1 MEGDPLR
8 FTEMNVLV
16 TGGAGFIGSHVTQA
30 LVAAGHA
37 TRVLDDL
44 SAGFVDNVDPGA
56 ELIVADVAD
65 AKAVADAVVDVEVV
79 FHLAA
84 HRAVSKS
91 VEDPL
96 ATDTA
101 NTHGTLTVLKMASDA
116 GVRRVVCS
124 SSSSVYGGAA
134 PLPTTETAPVL
145 PRSPY
150 AVSKVAGENYCR
162 VASELYGLET
172 VALRYFN
179 VFGPRQRPGS
189 PYSAV
194 IPLFIDAL
202 RTGEPPTVHG
212 DGHQSRS
219 FVYVTDAVAANLA
232 AAAAPSVACQG
243 QPYNIAGTRRV
254 DLLELLSILG
264 PILGVGYRPNHVDP
278 RPGDVRHSEGDI
290 SLAGRE
296 LGWTTEV
303 SLEDGLARTV
313 EWFTSPV
320 ANQPGGTAAAPSARA
335 VAP

>member
-1 MEGDPLR
+1 
-8 FTEMNVLV
+8 MNVLV
-16 TGGAGFIGSHVTQA
+16 TGGAGFIGSHVAQA
-30 LVAAGHA
+30 LVDAGYV

-44 SAGFVDNVDPGA
+44 SAGFVENVPVGA
-56 ELIVADVAD
+56 EWFEASVAD
-65 AKAVADAVVDVEVV
+65 AGAVAKAVTDVEVV

-84 HRAVSKS
+84 HRAVSRS

-101 NTHGTLTVLKMASDA
+101 NTHGTLTVLKMAADA

-134 PLPTTETAPVL
+134 PLPTPESAPVL

-162 VASELYGLET
+162 VAAELYGLET

-202 RTGEPPTVHG
+202 RTGQSPTVHG

-219 FVYVTDAVAANLA
+219 FVYVSDTVAANLA
-232 AAAAPSVACQG
+232 AATAPSAACRG
-243 QPYNIAGTRRV
+243 QAYNIAGTRRV
-254 DLLELLSILG
+254 DLLELLAILAR
-264 PILGVGYRPNHVDP
+264 ILGVEYQPTHVDP

-290 SLAGRE
+290 TEAARQ
-296 LGWTTEV
+296 LGWKTEV
-303 SLEDGLARTV
+303 SLEEGLARTV
-313 EWFTSPV
+313 GWLTAPV
-320 ANQPGGTAAAPSARA
+320 APGA
-335 VAP
+335 

>member
-1 MEGDPLR
+1 
-8 FTEMNVLV
+8 MNVLV
-16 TGGAGFIGSHVTQA
+16 TGGAGFIGSHVA
-30 LVAAGHA
+30 HSLVAAGHA

-44 SAGFVDNVDPGA
+44 SAGFIENVPEGA
-56 ELIVADVAD
+56 ELVDADVAD
-65 AKAVADAVVDVEVV
+65 AAAVGRAVDDVEVV

-84 HRAVSKS
+84 HRAVSRS

-101 NTHGTLTVLKMASDA
+101 NTHGTLTVLKMAADA

-134 PLPTTETAPVL
+134 PLPTPETTPVM

-150 AVSKVAGENYCR
+150 AVTKVAGENYGR

-202 RTGEPPTVHG
+202 RTGQSPTVHG

-219 FVYVTDAVAANLA
+219 FVYVSDAVAANLA
-232 AAAAPSVACQG
+232 AAAAPSAACRG
-243 QPYNIAGTRRV
+243 QAYNIAGTRRV
-254 DLLELLSILG
+254 ELLELLAILAQILG
-264 PILGVGYRPNHVDP
+264 AEYQPKHVDP
-278 RPGDVRHSEGDI
+278 RPGDVRHSEGDT
-290 SLAGRE
+290 SRAQSQ
-296 LGWTTEV
+296 LGWTTRV
-303 SLEDGLARTV
+303 SLEEGLARTV
-313 EWFTSPV
+313 DWFIPI
-320 ANQPGGTAAAPSARA
+320 APQP
-335 VAP
+335 

>member
-1 MEGDPLR
+1 M
-8 FTEMNVLV
+8 
-16 TGGAGFIGSHVTQA
+16 TGGAGFIGSHVAQA
-30 LVAAGHA
+30 LVAAGHQ

-56 ELIVADVAD
+56 DLIVGDVAD
-65 AKAVADAVVDVEVV
+65 AAVVTEAVAGVEIV

-84 HRAVSKS
+84 HRAVSRS

-96 ATDTA
+96 ATDRA
-101 NTHGTLTVLKMASDA
+101 NTHGTLTVLKTAADA
-116 GVRRVVCS
+116 GVRRVVYS

-134 PLPTTETAPVL
+134 PLPTPETAPHF

-150 AVSKVAGENYCR
+150 AVTKVAGENYCR
-162 VASELYGLET
+162 VSAELYGLET

-202 RTGEPPTVHG
+202 RTGTPPTVHG

-232 AAAAPSVACQG
+232 AAAAPGEACRG
-243 QPYNIAGTRRV
+243 QAYNIAGPRRV
-254 DLLELLSILG
+254 DLLELLDLLAQILDVEYQ
-264 PILGVGYRPNHVDP
+264 PLHVDP

-290 SLAGRE
+290 SRAERE
-296 LGWTTEV
+296 LGWTTAL
-303 SLEDGLARTV
+303 SLEEGLARTA
-313 EWFTSPV
+313 EWFSSP
-320 ANQPGGTAAAPSARA
+320 APAAG
-335 VAP
+335 

>member
-1 MEGDPLR
+1 
-8 FTEMNVLV
+8 MNVLV

-30 LVAAGHA
+30 LVASGHT

-65 AKAVADAVVDVEVV
+65 AKAVADAVADVEVV

-101 NTHGTLTVLKMASDA
+101 NTHGTLTVLKMAADA

-134 PLPTTETAPVL
+134 PLPTAETAPVL

-150 AVSKVAGENYCR
+150 AVSKVAGESYCR
-162 VASELYGLET
+162 VAAELYGLET

-194 IPLFIDAL
+194 IPLFIEAL
-202 RTGEPPTVHG
+202 RAGEPPTVHG

-243 QPYNIAGTRRV
+243 QAYNIAGDRRV
-254 DLLELLSILG
+254 DLLELLAILG
-264 PILGVGYRPNHVDP
+264 RILGAEYQPKHVDP
-278 RPGDVRHSEGDI
+278 RPGDVRHSEGDA
-290 SLAGRE
+290 SRAQSE
-296 LGWTTEV
+296 LGWTTQV
-303 SLEDGLARTV
+303 SLEQGLARTV
-313 EWFTSPV
+313 DWFTASPSS
-320 ANQPGGTAAAPSARA
+320 PDPRR
-335 VAP
+335 

>member
-1 MEGDPLR
+1 MR
-8 FTEMNVLV
+8 VLV
-16 TGGAGFIGSHVTQA
+16 TGGAGFIGSHVTEA
-30 LVAAGHA
+30 LVAAGHD

-44 SAGFVDNVDPGA
+44 SAGFVDNVDPDV
-56 ELIVADVAD
+56 ELVVADVSD
-65 AKAVADAVVDVEVV
+65 AKAVAEAVTDREMV

-84 HRAVSKS
+84 HRAVSRS

-96 ATDTA
+96 ATDRA
-101 NTHGTLTVLKMASDA
+101 NTHGTLTVLKMAADA
-116 GVRRVVCS
+116 GVRRVVYS

-134 PLPTTETAPVL
+134 PLPTPEDAPVL

-150 AVSKVAGENYCR
+150 AVTKVAGENYCR
-162 VASELYGLET
+162 VAADLYGLET

-202 RTGEPPTVHG
+202 NTGVAPTVHG

-232 AAAAPSVACQG
+232 AAAAPADVCRG
-243 QPYNIAGTRRV
+243 QAYNIAGNRRV
-254 DLLELLSILG
+254 DLLELLELLG
-264 PILGVGYRPNHVDP
+264 GVLGVEYRPSHVES

-290 SLAGRE
+290 RRAEEE
-296 LGWTTEV
+296 LGWTPQV
-303 SLEDGLARTV
+303 SLEEGLARTV
-313 EWFTSPV
+313 EWFSAPV
-320 ANQPGGTAAAPSARA
+320 GDRHS
-335 VAP
+335 